1 MICLPVLRVLI
12 LEELAEAERHLVEQ
26 PEEAPPLPPLWTE
39 KQGGESEDN
48 PNVII
53 VQAILSA
60 RQGAAGE
67 KRSLEADVATSM
79 SGSVPKRP
87 RRSCMLRPGKRCLN
101 YLHVV

>member
-1 MICLPVLRVLI
+1 MICLPVLHILI
-12 LEELAEAERHLVEQ
+12 LEELAEAERHLAEQ

-39 KQGGESEDN
+39 KPGGESENN

-67 KRSLEADVATSM
+67 KWSLEADVA
-79 SGSVPKRP
+79 SGSGTVPKRP
-87 RRSCMLRPGKRCLN
+87 CRAYTLRPGKRCLN
-101 YLHVV
+101 YL